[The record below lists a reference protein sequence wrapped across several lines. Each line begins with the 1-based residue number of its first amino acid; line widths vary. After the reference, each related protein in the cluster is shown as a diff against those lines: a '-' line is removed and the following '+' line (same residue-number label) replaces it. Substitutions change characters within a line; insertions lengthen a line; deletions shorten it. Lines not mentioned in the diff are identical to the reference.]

1 MSIFNTNGSITP
13 AEGKI
18 AVWHSGTSA
27 KVSSISFTVDARP
40 TEWALICVGAPTQSS
55 YAVQNN
61 SSYYMI
67 TSARS
72 GDNIT
77 SVLATCVRYYNYGVR
92 FYKRTND
99 LSGSYGNKT
108 FTLTS
113 SSGSD
118 FFYGTTSD
126 SNSVYYY
133 LFYSTN

>member
-27 KVSSISFTVDARP
+27 RVSSISFAVDARP

-55 YAVQNN
+55 YAVQ
-61 SSYYMI
+61 SSNGYYMI

-77 SVLATCVRYYNYGVR
+77 SVLATCVRIYNYSAR
-92 FYKRTND
+92 FYRRTND
-99 LSGSYGNKT
+99 LSGSYGNNT

-113 SSGSD
+113 SNSTD
-118 FFYGTTSD
+118 YFYGTTSD
-126 SNSVYYY
+126 SNQVYYY

>member
-1 MSIFNTNGSITP
+1 MSIFNTNGSITS

-27 KVSSISFTVDARP
+27 RVSSISFAVDARP
-40 TEWALICVGAPTQSS
+40 TEWALICVGAPSQSS

-61 SSYYMI
+61 STYYMI

-77 SVLATCVRYYNYGVR
+77 SGSATCARFYNYALR
-92 FYKRTND
+92 FYKRDIN
-99 LSGSYGNKT
+99 GGYGNNI

-113 SSGSD
+113 ANSTD
-118 FFYGTTSD
+118 FFYGTTTD